1 MEKYFVIKK
10 VNGYDEFM
18 QEFETKEQ
26 MLKDLEEFCR
36 YDGNSVRIVKGKELK
51 LIKKEIVVKY
61 DVEEKY
67 RAPKVNVRIWD

>member
-1 MEKYFVIKK
+1 VEKYFVIKK